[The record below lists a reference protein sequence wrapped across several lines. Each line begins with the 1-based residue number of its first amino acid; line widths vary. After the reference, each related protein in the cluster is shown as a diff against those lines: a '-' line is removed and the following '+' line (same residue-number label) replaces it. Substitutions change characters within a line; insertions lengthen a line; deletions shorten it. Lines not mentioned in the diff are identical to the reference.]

1 MKTFRELKLNKDIIT
16 SLDEMNFT
24 EATSVQEKVIPFLLE
39 NDQDLIA
46 LAQTGT
52 GKTAAFG
59 LPIIDKIKRDYLKN
73 LNNEGKKKIKAFIL
87 CPTRELS
94 LQVAE
99 DIKRYSKYISKISV
113 LAVYGGEKIEFQI
126 RSLKA
131 GVDIVVGTPGRVH
144 DLIRRKFLDLS
155 AIKFLVL
162 DEADEMLDMGF
173 KEDLDAILEKTPQNR
188 QTLLFSATISKNVLN
203 ISKKYLHDAIEIKA
217 EGTSVGAENVSHKY
231 FVCAPRDRFEAL
243 QRILD
248 SLYEV
253 YGILFCRTKRET
265 QEVCE
270 KLRQQNYNAEAI
282 HGDIA
287 QNMRTKIMKRFKDK
301 QINLLVATD
310 VAARGIDVDNLSHVI
325 NYNLPDHDEAY
336 IHRTGRTGR
345 AKNSGVSISILSPGD
360 TRKLKHLEYITGKK
374 IVYEKIPSVNS
385 IEEKR
390 VQVFLDTIKA
400 IDKESLKK
408 NKKYESYL
416 EKLKS
421 LEKEDLLSYLIKEQ
435 LEKQGADAVNDKD
448 LNVDMTK
455 PFKKKSNFNKS
466 SFNRRRSSRANNFSN
481 SKFKGGGNGYRK
493 FKNGFKS
500 GNKKAK

>member
-16 SLDEMNFT
+16 SLDEMGFN
-24 EATSVQEKVIPFLLE
+24 EATPIQEKVIPFLFE
-39 NDQDLIA
+39 NNQDIIA

-59 LPIIDKIKRDYLKN
+59 LPIIHKIKNDSEKN
-73 LNNEGKKKIKAFIL
+73 EVKKRIKAIIL
-87 CPTRELS
+87 CPTRELC
-94 LQVAE
+94 LQVAD
-99 DIKRYSKYISKISV
+99 DIKSYSKHSSKTSV

-126 RSLKA
+126 RNLKT

-173 KEDLDAILEKTPQNR
+173 KEDLDAILEKTPQER
-188 QTLLFSATISKNVLN
+188 QTLLFSATISKSVLN
-203 ISKKYLHDAIEIKA
+203 ISQKYLKNAIEIKVK
-217 EGTSVGAENVSHKY
+217 GTSAGAENVSHEY
-231 FVCAPRDRFEAL
+231 YVSAPRDRFEAL

-248 SLYEV
+248 SLYGV

-325 NYNLPDHDEAY
+325 NYNLPDNDEAY

-345 AKNSGVSISILSPGD
+345 AKNSGVSISILSPGE
-360 TRKLKHLEYITGKK
+360 TRKLKHLENITGKK
-374 IVYEKIPSVNS
+374 IVYKKIPSVSS

-390 VQVFLDTIKA
+390 LQGFLETVKA
-400 IDKESLKK
+400 IDKENLKK
-408 NKKYESYL
+408 TKKYQAYL
-416 EKLKS
+416 EKLEK
-421 LEKEDLLSYLIKEQ
+421 LDKEDLLNYLIKEQ
-435 LEKQGADAVNDKD
+435 LEKQGSEASHDRD

-455 PFKKKSNFNKS
+455 PFKRNSSFNKS
-466 SFNRRRSSRANNFSN
+466 SFNRRQTNRSNRSNKSRFKGGKSRAHRSKGASHSRAN
-481 SKFKGGGNGYRK
+481 R
-493 FKNGFKS
+493 
-500 GNKKAK
+500 NKK

>member
-16 SLDEMNFT
+16 SLDEMGFS
-24 EATSVQEKVIPFLLE
+24 EATPIQEKVIPFLLE
-39 NDQDLIA
+39 NSQDIIA

-59 LPIIDKIKRDYLKN
+59 LPIVDKIKSDN
-73 LNNEGKKKIKAFIL
+73 DNQAKKKIKAIIL
-87 CPTRELS
+87 CPTRELC
-94 LQVAE
+94 LQVAD
-99 DIKRYSKYISKISV
+99 DIKNYSKHSSKTSV

-126 RSLKA
+126 RNLKT

-173 KEDLDAILEKTPQNR
+173 KEDLDAILEKTPQER
-188 QTLLFSATISKNVLN
+188 QTLLFSATISKSVLN
-203 ISKKYLHDAIEIKA
+203 ISKKYLKNAKEIKV

-243 QRILD
+243 QRVLD
-248 SLYEV
+248 SLYGV

-325 NYNLPDHDEAY
+325 NYNLPDNDEAY

-345 AKNSGVSISILSPGD
+345 ANNSGVSISILSPGD
-360 TRKLKHLEYITGKK
+360 TRKLKHLEHITGKK
-374 IVYEKIPSVNS
+374 IAYEKIPSVNS

-390 VQVFLDTIKA
+390 LQSFLETIKV
-400 IDKESLKK
+400 IDEETLKK
-408 NKKYESYL
+408 NKKYQAYL
-416 EKLKS
+416 EKLESVDK
-421 LEKEDLLSYLIKEQ
+421 KDLLNYIIKEQ
-435 LEKQGADAVNDKD
+435 LESQASDSINNRD

-455 PFKKKSNFNKS
+455 PFKRNSNFKKS
-466 SFNRRRSSRANNFSN
+466 SFNRGGSN
-481 SKFKGGGNGYRK
+481 SNRSRFKGGSRGNRRAKGNFQSRS
-493 FKNGFKS
+493 NR
-500 GNKKAK
+500 NKK

>member
-16 SLDEMNFT
+16 SLDEIGFS
-24 EATSVQEKVIPFLLE
+24 EATPIQEKVIPFLLK
-39 NDQDLIA
+39 NKQDLIA

-59 LPIIDKIKRDYLKN
+59 LPIIDKIKGD
-73 LNNEGKKKIKAFIL
+73 NEKSETKKKIKAIIL
-87 CPTRELS
+87 CPTRELC
-94 LQVAE
+94 LQVAD
-99 DIKRYSKYISKISV
+99 DIKKYSKHSSKTSV

-126 RSLKA
+126 RNLKT
-131 GVDIVVGTPGRVH
+131 GVDIVVGTPGRVY

-173 KEDLDAILEKTPQNR
+173 KEDLDAILEKTPQEK
-188 QTLLFSATISKNVLN
+188 QTLLFSATISKSVLN
-203 ISKKYLHDAIEIKA
+203 ISKKYLHDAKEIKV
-217 EGTSVGAENVSHKY
+217 EGTSAGAENVSHKY

-243 QRILD
+243 QRVLD
-248 SLYEV
+248 SLYGV

-265 QEVCE
+265 QEICE
-270 KLRQQNYNAEAI
+270 KLRKQNYNAETI

-287 QNMRTKIMKRFKDK
+287 QNMRTKIMQRFKNK

-310 VAARGIDVDNLSHVI
+310 VAARGIDVDNLTHVI
-325 NYNLPDHDEAY
+325 NYNLPDHDEVY

-360 TRKLKHLEYITGKK
+360 TKKLKHLEHITGKK
-374 IVYEKIPSVNS
+374 ITYEKIPSVIS

-390 VQVFLDTIKA
+390 LNGFLETIKA
-400 IDKESLKK
+400 VDKEELSK
-408 NKKYESYL
+408 NSKYKAYL

-421 LEKEDLLSYLIKEQ
+421 LEKDDLLNYLIKEQ
-435 LEKQGADAVNDKD
+435 LQNENSDSSSNRD
-448 LNVDMTK
+448 LNVDMSK
-455 PFKKKSNFNKS
+455 PIKRNSNFKKS
-466 SFNRRRSSRANNFSN
+466 SFSRRRSNRPNKSR
-481 SKFKGGGNGYRK
+481 FKGGGGGNYRAK
-493 FKNGFKS
+493 GGFQSRNNRNSK
-500 GNKKAK
+500 

>member
-16 SLDEMNFT
+16 SLDEMGFS

-39 NDQDLIA
+39 NNQDLIA

-59 LPIIDKIKRDYLKN
+59 LPIIDKIKREDLKDKN
-73 LNNEGKKKIKAFIL
+73 SEGKKKIKAIIL
-87 CPTRELS
+87 CPTRELC
-94 LQVAE
+94 LQVAD
-99 DIKRYSKYISKISV
+99 DIKNYSKHSTRTSV

-126 RSLKA
+126 RNLKS

-173 KEDLDAILEKTPQNR
+173 KEDLDAILEKTPQER
-188 QTLLFSATISKNVLN
+188 QTLLFSATISKSVLN
-203 ISKKYLHDAIEIKA
+203 ISKKYLKNAIEIKA

-248 SLYEV
+248 SLHGV

-287 QNMRTKIMKRFKDK
+287 QNMRTKIMQRFKNK

-325 NYNLPDHDEAY
+325 NYNLPDNDEAY

-345 AKNSGVSISILSPGD
+345 AKKSGVSISILSPGD

-374 IVYEKIPSVNS
+374 IVYEKIPSVSS
-385 IEEKR
+385 IEENHL
-390 VQVFLDTIKA
+390 QSFLETIKSV
-400 IDKESLKK
+400 DKESLQK
-408 NKKYESYL
+408 NKKYRTYL
-416 EKLKS
+416 EKLEKID
-421 LEKEDLLSYLIKEQ
+421 KEDLLNYIIKEQ
-435 LEKQGADAVNDKD
+435 LENQGSDSVNDRD
-448 LNVDMTK
+448 LNVDMSK
-455 PFKKKSNFNKS
+455 PFKRSSNFNKS
-466 SFNRRRSSRANNFSN
+466 SFNRRRSNRSNNSR
-481 SKFKGGGNGYRK
+481 FKGGANGSRRSRG
-493 FKNGFKS
+493 GFKS
-500 GNKKAK
+500 RGNRKSK

>member
-16 SLDEMNFT
+16 SLDEMGFS
-24 EATSVQEKVIPFLLE
+24 EATPIQEKVIPFLLE
-39 NDQDLIA
+39 SNQDIIA

-59 LPIIDKIKRDYLKN
+59 LPIIDKIKGDNEKN
-73 LNNEGKKKIKAFIL
+73 ETKKKIKAIIL
-87 CPTRELS
+87 CPTRELC
-94 LQVAE
+94 LQVAD
-99 DIKRYSKYISKISV
+99 DIKKYSKHSSKTSV

-126 RSLKA
+126 RNLKI

-173 KEDLDAILEKTPQNR
+173 KEDLDAILEKTPKEK
-188 QTLLFSATISKNVLN
+188 QTLLFSATISKSVLT
-203 ISKKYLHDAIEIKA
+203 ISKKYLHDAKEIKA
-217 EGTSVGAENVSHKY
+217 EGTSAGAENVSHKY

-248 SLYEV
+248 SLYGV

-270 KLRQQNYNAEAI
+270 NLRKQNYNAEAI
-282 HGDIA
+282 HGDVA
-287 QNMRTKIMKRFKDK
+287 QNMRTKIMQRFKDK
-301 QINLLVATD
+301 QIKLLIATD

-325 NYNLPDHDEAY
+325 NYNLPDNDEAY

-360 TRKLKHLEYITGKK
+360 TRKLKHLEHITGKK
-374 IVYEKIPSVNS
+374 IEYEKIPSVSS

-390 VQVFLDTIKA
+390 LNGFLETIKA
-400 IDKESLKK
+400 VDKESLKK
-408 NKKYESYL
+408 NKKYQSYL
-416 EKLKS
+416 EKLRS
-421 LEKEDLLSYLIKEQ
+421 LEKEDLLTYLIKEQ
-435 LEKQGADAVNDKD
+435 LENQGSEAVNDRD
-448 LNVDMTK
+448 LNVDMSK
-455 PFKKKSNFNKS
+455 PFKRNTNFKKS
-466 SFNRRRSSRANNFSN
+466 SFSRRRSSRPNNSR
-481 SKFKGGGNGYRK
+481 FKGSGGGSYRAK
-493 FKNGFKS
+493 GSFKS
-500 GNKKAK
+500 RGSRSSK

>member
-1 MKTFRELKLNKDIIT
+1 MKTFRELKLNKDIII
-16 SLDEMNFT
+16 SLDEMGFN
-24 EATSVQEKVIPFLLE
+24 EATPIQEKVIPFLLE
-39 NDQDLIA
+39 NSQDLIA

-59 LPIIDKIKRDYLKN
+59 LPIIDKIKN
-73 LNNEGKKKIKAFIL
+73 NNNNEAKKKIKAFIL

-94 LQVAE
+94 LQVAD
-99 DIKRYSKYISKISV
+99 DIKKYSKHSSKTSV

-131 GVDIVVGTPGRVH
+131 GVDIVIGTPGRVH

-173 KEDLDAILEKTPQNR
+173 KEDLDAILEKTPQDR

-203 ISKKYLHDAIEIKA
+203 ISKKYLHDAKEIKA

-248 SLYEV
+248 SLSEV

-325 NYNLPDHDEAY
+325 NYNLPDHDEVY

-360 TRKLKHLEYITGKK
+360 TRKLKHLEHITGKE
-374 IVYEKIPSVNS
+374 IVYEKIPSVSS
-385 IEEKR
+385 IEDKR
-390 VQVFLDTIKA
+390 LQGFLETIKSVNR
-400 IDKESLKK
+400 ENLQK
-408 NKKYESYL
+408 NKKYKIYL

-421 LEKEDLLSYLIKEQ
+421 LDKEDILNYLIKEQ
-435 LEKQGADAVNDKD
+435 LKNQGSYAVNDRD
-448 LNVDMTK
+448 LNIDITK
-455 PFKKKSNFNKS
+455 PFKKKSNFNRS
-466 SFNRRRSSRANNFSN
+466 SFNRRRSNRANNFSN
-481 SKFKGGGNGYRK
+481 SKFKGGGNSHRK
-493 FKNGFKS
+493 FKNGFKAK
-500 GNKKAK
+500 GNKKTK